1 MSSAESRVAV
11 AKSQGLGLE
20 GEQTV
25 TAAWNR
31 QQVLDQAAQYLA
43 LGGSAARRE
52 LVRTLIGL
60 DRLLGRQA

>member
-11 AKSQGLGLE
+11 AKPQGLGLE
-20 GEQTV
+20 GEQTG

-43 LGGSAARRE
+43 MGGVAARRE

-60 DRLLGRQA
+60 DRLLGRRA

>member
-11 AKSQGLGLE
+11 AKPQGLGLE
-20 GEQTV
+20 GEQTE

>member
-1 MSSAESRVAV
+1 MSSTESRVAV
-11 AKSQGLGLE
+11 ARPQGSGLE
-20 GEQTV
+20 GGQTR
-25 TAAWNR
+25 TAAWSR

-43 LGGSAARRE
+43 AGGVEARRE

>member
-1 MSSAESRVAV
+1 MSSTESRVAV
-11 AKSQGLGLE
+11 ARPQGLGLE
-20 GEQTV
+20 GEQTE

>member
-1 MSSAESRVAV
+1 MEKDCESAKGGGR
-11 AKSQGLGLE
+11 
-20 GEQTV
+20 TP

-31 QQVLDQAAQYLA
+31 QQLLDEAAQYLA
-43 LGGSAARRE
+43 MGGADARRE